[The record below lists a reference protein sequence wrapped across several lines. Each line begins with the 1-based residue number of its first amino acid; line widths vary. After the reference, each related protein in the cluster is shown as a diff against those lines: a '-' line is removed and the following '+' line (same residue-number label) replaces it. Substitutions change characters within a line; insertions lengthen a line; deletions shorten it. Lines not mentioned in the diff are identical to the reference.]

1 MKKTTKMLAILLAA
15 MTALSGC
22 EEVVQRPHRQKG
34 KRKQLLQRKKR
45 EQKQRRKVLKMK

>member
-15 MTALSGC
+15 MTALDA

-34 KRKQLLQRKKR
+34 KRKQRLQRKKR